1 MCANKQTIQLIHNT
15 LFIVILNYVERE
27 YKMSE
32 SKFVGDKVKAL
43 GSDITDTVNDLI
55 REAKPLL
62 NHASN
67 RITDHVSDLTHQG
80 LDTAAKGKHAL
91 EKKSHDLMDH
101 ASHMIRNEPF
111 KAVLIAASI
120 GAAVV
125 AVVGMM
131 SRSDSGHQTKSH

>member
-1 MCANKQTIQLIHNT
+1 MNDN
-15 LFIVILNYVERE
+15 
-27 YKMSE
+27 
-32 SKFVGDKVKAL
+32 KFVTDKVKAL
-43 GSDITDTVNDLI
+43 GSDISETVNDLI

-80 LDTAAKGKHAL
+80 LEAATKGKHAI
-91 EKKSHDLMDH
+91 EKRSHDLMDH

-131 SRSDSGHQTKSH
+131 SRTDAGHHTKSN

>member
-1 MCANKQTIQLIHNT
+1 
-15 LFIVILNYVERE
+15 
-27 YKMSE
+27 MSE
-32 SKFVGDKVKAL
+32 TKFVTDKVKAL
-43 GSDITDTVNDLI
+43 GSDISDTVNDFV

-67 RITDHVSDLTHQG
+67 HISDHVNDLTHQG
-80 LDTAAKGKHAL
+80 IDAANKGKHML

-125 AVVGMM
+125 AIVGMM
-131 SRSDSGHQTKSH
+131 SRSDSSHHTKSH

>member
-1 MCANKQTIQLIHNT
+1 MSDNKH
-15 LFIVILNYVERE
+15 
-27 YKMSE
+27 MS
-32 SKFVGDKVKAL
+32 DKVKAL
-43 GSDITDTVNDLI
+43 GSDISDTVSDLM

-62 NHASN
+62 NHASS
-67 RITDHVSDLTHQG
+67 RLSDHVNDLAHQG
-80 LDTAAKGKHAL
+80 LDAANKGKHMV

-125 AVVGMM
+125 AVVGMI
-131 SRSDSGHQTKSH
+131 SRSDSSHHTKSN

>member
-1 MCANKQTIQLIHNT
+1 MNDN
-15 LFIVILNYVERE
+15 
-27 YKMSE
+27 
-32 SKFVGDKVKAL
+32 KFVSDKVKAL
-43 GSDITDTVNDLI
+43 GADISDTVNDLV

-67 RITDHVSDLTHQG
+67 RITDHVSNLTHQG
-80 LDTAAKGKHAL
+80 LDAANKGKHAI
-91 EKKSHDLMDH
+91 EKRSHDLMDH

-131 SRSDSGHQTKSH
+131 SRSESGHHNKSN

>member
-1 MCANKQTIQLIHNT
+1 MNEN
-15 LFIVILNYVERE
+15 
-27 YKMSE
+27 
-32 SKFVGDKVKAL
+32 KFVSDKVKAL
-43 GSDITDTVNDLI
+43 GADISDTVNDLM

-62 NHASN
+62 NHASS
-67 RITDHVSDLTHQG
+67 RISDHVNDLTHQS
-80 LDTAAKGKHAL
+80 LDAANKGKQL
-91 EKKSHDLMDH
+91 IEKKSHDLMDH

-131 SRSDSGHQTKSH
+131 SRSESGHHNKSN